1 MSKLNPKKVTTSA
14 DIEVLDVLVQSTYQ
28 AIKDSILGNRLRP
41 GHKLIHQTLAE
52 SLGVSRTPV
61 RESLERLYQEGYV
74 TRIANR
80 GYFVAEI
87 DVQEVRELYQTRE
100 ALEKFSL
107 QLLFKAKI
115 DPESI
120 AGLEVINARYKLLC
134 MEQLSRERLMVD
146 REFHLALS
154 AISGNQYLRRTLS
167 GIFDRLI
174 LKRRVEGFHD
184 LRGIQPYEDH
194 VRILTAIRANDEQAA
209 VGFLSSH
216 IAGAC
221 TRFTR
226 YLDHGDQ
233 PLPTVITSLA
243 NGKV

>member
-1 MSKLNPKKVTTSA
+1 MQNLRTTKVSTSA
-14 DIEVLDVLVQSTYQ
+14 DAEVLDVLVQSTYQ

-100 ALEKFSL
+100 ALEIFSL
-107 QLLFKAKI
+107 QLIFRTAITQACVPPLHA
-115 DPESI
+115 
-120 AGLEVINARYKLLC
+120 INTRYKALC
-134 MEQLSRERLMVD
+134 MENLSRERLMVD
-146 REFHLALS
+146 REFHLAL
-154 AISGNQYLRRTLS
+154 AALSGNQYLHRTLG

-184 LRGIQPYEDH
+184 VRGIEPYEDH
-194 VRILTAIRANDEQAA
+194 VRILAAISANDEQAA
-209 VGFLSSH
+209 VDLLRSH
-216 IAGAC
+216 IGGAC
-221 TRFTR
+221 VRFIH
-226 YLDHGDQ
+226 YLEPGVK
-233 PLPTVITSLA
+233 PTATNAS
-243 NGKV
+243 

>member
-1 MSKLNPKKVTTSA
+1 MFKLNTKKVTISA
-14 DIEVLDVLVQSTYQ
+14 DVEVLDVLVQSTYQ

-87 DVQEVRELYQTRE
+87 GAQEVRELYQTRE
-100 ALEKFSL
+100 ALETYSLKLIFSSGISAVAIKRL
-107 QLLFKAKI
+107 N
-115 DPESI
+115 
-120 AGLEVINARYKLLC
+120 GINARYKALC
-134 MEQLSRERLMVD
+134 LENLSRERLMVD
-146 REFHLALS
+146 REFHIALAEQC
-154 AISGNQYLRRTLS
+154 GNNYLCKSLR

-184 LRGIQPYEDH
+184 LRGIEPYEDH
-194 VRILTAIRANDEQAA
+194 VRILELIGGNDEKATQMLLRA
-209 VGFLSSH
+209 H
-216 IAGAC
+216 IEGAS
-221 TRFTR
+221 TRFIK
-226 YLDHGDQ
+226 YLDSSN
-233 PLPTVITSLA
+233 PSVIL
-243 NGKV
+243 

>member
-1 MSKLNPKKVTTSA
+1 MPNLPVTKVPTSA
-14 DIEVLDVLVQSTYQ
+14 DVEVLDVLVQSTYQ

-41 GHKLIHQTLAE
+41 GHKLIHQALAE

-100 ALEKFSL
+100 ALEIFSL
-107 QLLFKAKI
+107 QLIFKAKI
-115 DPESI
+115 DQESI
-120 AGLEVINARYKLLC
+120 IALEAINARYKTLC
-134 MEQLSRERLMVD
+134 MENLSRERLMVD
-146 REFHLALS
+146 REFHLAL
-154 AISGNQYLRRTLS
+154 ANLSGTQYLRRTLG

-184 LRGIQPYEDH
+184 LRGIEPYEDH
-194 VRILTAIRANDEQAA
+194 VSILAAISAHDEAGA
-209 VGFLSSH
+209 VGYLSRH
-216 IAGAC
+216 IDGAC
-221 TRFTR
+221 ARFTR
-226 YLDHGDQ
+226 YLE
-233 PLPTVITSLA
+233 PAT
-243 NGKV
+243 

>member
-1 MSKLNPKKVTTSA
+1 MHNLRTTKVSTSA
-14 DIEVLDVLVQSTYQ
+14 DTEVLDVLVQSTYQ

-100 ALEKFSL
+100 ALEIYSL
-107 QLLFKAKI
+107 QLIFRSGISLASVL
-115 DPESI
+115 PLH
-120 AGLEVINARYKLLC
+120 AINARYKALC
-134 MEQLSRERLMVD
+134 MENLSRERLMVD
-146 REFHLALS
+146 REFHLAMAAL
-154 AISGNQYLRRTLS
+154 SGNQYLRRSLS

-184 LRGIQPYEDH
+184 VRGIEPYEDH
-194 VRILTAIRANDEQAA
+194 VRILAAISANDEQAA
-209 VGFLSSH
+209 VDLLRSH
-216 IAGAC
+216 IGGAC
-221 TRFTR
+221 ARFIH
-226 YLDHGDQ
+226 YLEPGAE
-233 PLPTVITSLA
+233 PVTTSTSP
-243 NGKV
+243 

>member
-1 MSKLNPKKVTTSA
+1 MPIPRITKAPTSA
-14 DIEVLDVLVQSTYQ
+14 DAEVLDVLVQSTYQ

-41 GHKLIHQTLAE
+41 GYKLIHQTLAE

-100 ALEKFSL
+100 ALEIFAL
-107 QLLFKAKI
+107 QLIFR
-115 DPESI
+115 
-120 AGLEVINARYKLLC
+120 AGITQTSLTTLHAINARYKVLC
-134 MEQLSRERLMVD
+134 MENLSRERLMVD
-146 REFHLALS
+146 REFHLAL
-154 AISGNQYLRRTLS
+154 AALAGNQFLRRTLG

-194 VRILTAIRANDEQAA
+194 VHILAAISENNEKAA
-209 VGFLSSH
+209 VDLLRNH
-216 IAGAC
+216 IGGAC
-221 TRFTR
+221 ARFIQ
-226 YLDHGDQ
+226 YLEPGAGSVS
-233 PLPTVITSLA
+233 PSTNL
-243 NGKV
+243 

>member
-1 MSKLNPKKVTTSA
+1 MSNLKPIKVPTSA
-14 DIEVLDVLVQSTYQ
+14 DVEAPDVLVQSTYQ

-100 ALEKFSL
+100 ALEIFSL
-107 QLLFKAKI
+107 QLIFKAEI
-115 DPESI
+115 APESI
-120 AGLEVINARYKLLC
+120 TALEAINARYKTLC
-134 MEQLSRERLMVD
+134 MENLSRERLMVD
-146 REFHLALS
+146 REFHLAL
-154 AISGNQYLRRTLS
+154 AALSGNQYLRRTLS

-184 LRGIQPYEDH
+184 LRGIEPYEDH
-194 VRILTAIRANDEQAA
+194 VRILAAISANDEQAA

-216 IAGAC
+216 IGGAC
-221 TRFTR
+221 ARFTR
-226 YLDHGDQ
+226 YLEPGDA
-233 PLPTVITSLA
+233 PTSSTAKS
-243 NGKV
+243 

>member
-1 MSKLNPKKVTTSA
+1 M
-14 DIEVLDVLVQSTYQ
+14 LDVLVQSTYQ

-74 TRIANR
+74 KRIANR

-100 ALEKFSL
+100 ALEIYSL
-107 QLLFKAKI
+107 QLVFRAGISPASVLPLHAINTHYKA
-115 DPESI
+115 
-120 AGLEVINARYKLLC
+120 LC
-134 MEQLSRERLMVD
+134 MENLSRERLMVD
-146 REFHLALS
+146 REFHLAL
-154 AISGNQYLRRTLS
+154 AALSGNQYLRRTLG

-184 LRGIQPYEDH
+184 LRGIEPYEDH
-194 VRILTAIRANDEQAA
+194 VRILAALGANDEQVA
-209 VGFLSSH
+209 VDLLRSH
-216 IAGAC
+216 IGGAC
-221 TRFTR
+221 ARFIH
-226 YLDHGDQ
+226 YLEPGVE
-233 PLPTVITSLA
+233 PVTTSA
-243 NGKV
+243 SP